1 MSLSIKKFNGLKPA
15 DLTAAIVVDVFTTL
29 DQAYGRTTATCNM
42 ILELLQA
49 DKKAGEMLIT
59 ESAKKF
65 GVGGEGTP
73 AYRRHS
79 SFKTILARQ
88 AGKLKKPLSIRWTRS
103 ADAVITDFA
112 VTDKQPKPDVEPK
125 QENTKPQQVEV
136 EAKAQAFKSVKDIV
150 KAVMDGK
157 PKRMKVSTVI
167 IGLMSQLGKAGLV
180 EVMTACQKQL
190 DAETAAKPKTVD
202 TTPLLKL
209 NSK

>member
-1 MSLSIKKFNGLKPA
+1 MSLSIKKFNGLKPT
-15 DLTAAIVVDVFTTL
+15 DLTATIVVDVFTTL

-42 ILELLQA
+42 ILELVQA
-49 DKKAGEMLIT
+49 DSKAGERLIT
-59 ESAKKF
+59 ESAKQF

-88 AGKLKKPLSIRWTRS
+88 ASKLKKPLSIRWTRS
-103 ADAVITDFA
+103 SDAVITDFEI
-112 VTDKQPKPDVEPK
+112 TDKQPKPDSEPK
-125 QENTKPQQVEV
+125 QPKTQPQHVAPESKPQTL
-136 EAKAQAFKSVKDIV
+136 KSVKDIV
-150 KAVMDGK
+150 KTIMDGK
-157 PKRMKVSTVI
+157 PKRMKVSTII

-190 DAETAAKPKTVD
+190 DTETAAKPETVD